1 MKKNQ
6 NQNQNQNQDLIL
18 SEYDENITL
27 PPECEYFSPK
37 IGKLFPELGSPKR
50 KKRRTE
56 QNNSPSLSVEK
67 HEKENILESE
77 YSTDTPLMLTIAPDT
92 NDGMDGLEEAAALLL
107 PDINQTK
114 EDNFSEKPEE
124 PEESEQINK
133 LVR

>member
-6 NQNQNQNQDLIL
+6 NQNSIL
-18 SEYDENITL
+18 SEYDKNITL
-27 PPECEYFSPK
+27 PPECEYLSPK
-37 IGKLFPELGSPKR
+37 RGKLFPELGSPKR

-56 QNNSPSLSVEK
+56 QNNSPSLSV
-67 HEKENILESE
+67 EKENILESE

-107 PDINQTK
+107 PDIDQTK
-114 EDNFSEKPEE
+114 EDNFSEKHEE
-124 PEESEQINK
+124 PKESEQINK